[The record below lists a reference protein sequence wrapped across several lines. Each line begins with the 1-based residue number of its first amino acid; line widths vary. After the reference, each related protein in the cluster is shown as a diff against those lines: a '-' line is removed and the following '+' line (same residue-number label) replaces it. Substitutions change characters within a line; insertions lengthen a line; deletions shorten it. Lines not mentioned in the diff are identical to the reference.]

1 MSLLCTFILPVLTT
15 TTKCV
20 ITAIYQLKTHHIEVF
35 ILLKRCMHL
44 WRRLLSKLSPSHS
57 FLYYLKH
64 RSHHAIV
71 NNCCWFLKWN
81 IFKSQDDIS
90 LHITPHWCYYILDTR
105 SICLWSG
112 YTCSQLWDS
121 NVCHIFWWC
130 FCIKTIKLFFS
141 SRTTWQFLDKL
152 LKLHSVLFIRDSL

>member
-1 MSLLCTFILPVLTT
+1 MSLLCTFILPVLTTT

-44 WRRLLSKLSPSHS
+44 WRRLLSKLSPSHI
-57 FLYYLKH
+57 FLYLKH

-90 LHITPHWCYYILDTR
+90 LHITPHWCYYTR
-105 SICLWSG
+105 YSINLSLKWIHLFTTLRFQCLS
-112 YTCSQLWDS
+112 YL
-121 NVCHIFWWC
+121 
-130 FCIKTIKLFFS
+130 LMM
-141 SRTTWQFLDKL
+141 FLY
-152 LKLHSVLFIRDSL
+152 